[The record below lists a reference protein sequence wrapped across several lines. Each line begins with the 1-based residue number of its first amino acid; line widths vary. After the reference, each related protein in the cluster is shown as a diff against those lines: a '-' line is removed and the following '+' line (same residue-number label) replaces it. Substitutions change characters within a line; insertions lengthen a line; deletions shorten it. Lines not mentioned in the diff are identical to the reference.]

1 MQPVSNCLHDV
12 SYDDHDEYDDDDD
25 HDEYEDDDDH
35 DEDYF
40 DQFIIGAVCVCVCH
54 RNTLGPSW
62 VPNKSLKQDVKN
74 SDTI

>member
-35 DEDYF
+35 DKDYY
-40 DQFIIGAVCVCVCH
+40 DQFIKGAVCVCV
-54 RNTLGPSW
+54 TEIL
-62 VPNKSLKQDVKN
+62 
-74 SDTI
+74 